1 MAIELPVY
9 TLKVNVFEM
18 GVLMGVIMQ
27 EEDRIKRSLD
37 GVWKQLVYYKRE
49 VEKADG
55 VVKEML
61 PGGKIK
67 LTHADGTVIIREP
80 YPYEIEG
87 N

>member
-37 GVWKQLVYYKRE
+37 GVWKQLVDYKRE

-67 LTHADGTVIIREP
+67 LTDADGNVIIREP
-80 YPYEIEG
+80 YPFEVE
-87 N
+87 NN